1 MKKVMSGMFFATLL
15 VLNGCSPSVENSIS
29 KCESKASEAT
39 VGLVASN
46 QFQKAE
52 IEDKEQGVF
61 YRCMKDSGFVENE
74 TVTNEYR
81 ALVDGAYPTF
91 TAEEKLGKVNAIRRQ
106 NMHIPERNF
115 WKRR

>member
-1 MKKVMSGMFFATLL
+1 MKKQVTSGMFFATLL
-15 VLNGCSPSVENSIS
+15 VLNGCSPSVESAIR

-39 VGLVASN
+39 VGLVPVN

-52 IEDKEQGVF
+52 IEDKEQGIF

-81 ALVDGAYPTF
+81 TLVERANPF
-91 TAEEKLGKVNAIRRQ
+91 STAKEKFAKINEIRRQ
-106 NMHIPERNF
+106 NMHLPERKF
-115 WKRR
+115 WK